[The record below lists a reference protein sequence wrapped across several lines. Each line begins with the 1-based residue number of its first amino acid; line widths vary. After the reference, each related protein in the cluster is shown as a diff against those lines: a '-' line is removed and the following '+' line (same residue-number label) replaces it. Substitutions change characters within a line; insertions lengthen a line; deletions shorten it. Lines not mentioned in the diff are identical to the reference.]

1 MLYLKLFSGLILLL
15 VSLVTIAETIEST
28 EYKYYVISPRSPY
41 QIKPEL
47 ARLSPIREAGG
58 TFNGHTDW
66 YIEWKFQATPVPDGC
81 QLNDIRTT
89 VHVVHTLPALSEQ
102 VTDKQTIAVFNKFVT
117 ALTQH
122 EKNHGNNG
130 LSAAREM
137 DKLFSE
143 IPQQTDCRQLSR
155 MVNDIGNS
163 TVQKYIHADNEYD
176 RTTHNG
182 ATEGAVIY

>member
-15 VSLVTIAETIEST
+15 TSLVTIAETIEST

-47 ARLSPIREAGG
+47 VRRSPIREAGG

-66 YIEWKFQATPVPDGC
+66 YIDWKYQATPGSGGC
-81 QLNDIRTT
+81 RLNDIKTT
-89 VHVVHTLPALSEQ
+89 VHVIHTLPALSEN
-102 VTDKQTIAVFNKFVT
+102 VTDKQTIDVFNKFNN

-130 LSAAREM
+130 LTAAREM

-143 IPQQTDCRQLSR
+143 IQPQQDCRYLSR

-163 TVQKYIHADNEYD
+163 IVQKYIHADNEYD
-176 RTTHNG
+176 RTTNNG
-182 ATEGAVIY
+182 ETEGAFIY